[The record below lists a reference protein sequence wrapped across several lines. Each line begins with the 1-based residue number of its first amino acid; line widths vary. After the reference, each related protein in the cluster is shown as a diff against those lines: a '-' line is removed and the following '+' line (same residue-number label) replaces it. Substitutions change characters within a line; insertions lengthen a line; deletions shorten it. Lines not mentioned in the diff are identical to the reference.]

1 MRTAASTISPLPNSL
16 AWLRDLLREELSPYP
31 GRGALVV
38 RMVSAASIVMVI
50 NMTFQIPFGVYGA
63 VYALILSR
71 EHPGATLQ
79 ATKNLIVSFSFA
91 AVYALVGAVFFS
103 GEPMLR
109 LLWVLATLFLI
120 FFALKAVS
128 NYTAAFNFGYLVIVT
143 IPLWD
148 SRISAEQKVVQT
160 LWAVGAVAFATII
173 TTMMEFVY
181 ARSRPV
187 DSLTSA
193 MVERL
198 QSTASW
204 LRSPSRG
211 VAAPSA
217 EHQLIRLAILGT
229 SRMRRDLLRSSSYSP
244 ESTQQMGAVVALV
257 GRLVDLGANLSGLST
272 EFSKTDLHR
281 LGRLAD
287 RIEALSH
294 DLLSRRTPHRFETM
308 EESPATTVPLLQE
321 MEETVSL
328 IAEVTSGSDSLPEN
342 QSPMTREQTPSPFFV
357 PDAFSNPS
365 YVRFGIRGGLAAS
378 FCYLIYNLVAWQGI
392 STAVTTCLLT
402 ALTTIGASRQKQVLR
417 FGGAIVGGI
426 FIGFGAQVFVLPAL
440 DSIAGFL
447 MLFVAVS
454 VLSAWI
460 ITSGPRLSYFGMQI
474 AVAFYLNNLQEYKF
488 QTSLTVARDRVA
500 GILLGLVA
508 MWLIFDQLW
517 GASAL
522 VAMQRSFVSTLRLLA
537 KLMTPVSKAP
547 GVTIEEA
554 YRLRETIST
563 NFEELR
569 QQADGLMLEFGGS
582 REHNLAARSYL
593 LRWQLQ
599 LRIIFVTRI
608 ALLRY
613 LLRLPGF
620 EVPEPLLRT
629 QEIADSQ
636 LSERLE
642 RLADQI
648 SDKEPSS
655 PATYDTHCPL
665 PQVVMYDSKS
675 DTSLAPRSR
684 SFLLLSSRITSLLT
698 SLEMDI
704 IAYQSQFASVRP
716 VRNAGRHKEP
726 GGSLRSP
733 PNRI

>member
-1 MRTAASTISPLPNSL
+1 MATAASTISPLPNSL

-31 GRGALVV
+31 GRGALVA

-50 NMTFQIPFGVYGA
+50 NMTFQIPYGIYGA

-79 ATKNLIVSFSFA
+79 ATKNLIVPFSFA
-91 AVYALVGAVFFS
+91 AVYALVGAVLFS
-103 GEPMLR
+103 GESVLR

-128 NYTAAFNFGYLVIVT
+128 NYRAAFNFGYLVIVT
-143 IPLWD
+143 IPIWD
-148 SRISAEQKVVQT
+148 SQISAEHKVVQT

-173 TTMMEFVY
+173 TTVMEFAY
-181 ARSRPV
+181 ARLRPV

-198 QSTASW
+198 QGSASL
-204 LRSPSRG
+204 LRSLSKG
-211 VAAPSA
+211 VAAPSS

-229 SRMRRDLLRSSSYSP
+229 SRMRRDLLHSSYSP

-272 EFSKTDLHR
+272 AFLKTDLHR

-287 RIEALSH
+287 RIETLSD
-294 DLLSRRTPHRFETM
+294 DLLSRRTPHRFEVL
-308 EESPATTVPLLQE
+308 EESPATAVPLLQE
-321 MEETVSL
+321 MEEAVSL
-328 IAEVTSGSDSLPEN
+328 IAEMTSGSDSLPES
-342 QSPMTREQTPSPFFV
+342 QPPMARDQTPSSFFV
-357 PDAFSNPS
+357 PDAFSNPA
-365 YVRFGIRGGLAAS
+365 YVQFGIRGGLAAS

-402 ALTTIGASRQKQVLR
+402 ALTTIGASRQKQIFR
-417 FGGAIVGGI
+417 FGGAVIGGI
-426 FIGFGAQVFVLPAL
+426 FIGFGAQAFVLPAL

-447 MLFVAVS
+447 MLFAAVS

-460 ITSGPRLSYFGMQI
+460 ITSGPRLSYFGVQI
-474 AVAFYLNNLQEYKF
+474 AVAFYLINLQEYKF
-488 QTSLTVARDRVA
+488 QTSLAVARDRVA

-508 MWLIFDQLW
+508 MWVIFDQLW

-537 KLMTPVSKAP
+537 KLMTPVSTAS
-547 GVTIEEA
+547 GATIEEA
-554 YRLRETIST
+554 YRLREAIST
-563 NFEELR
+563 DFEELR

-582 REHNLAARSYL
+582 REHNLAARSHL

-613 LLRLPGF
+613 LLRLPGL
-620 EVPEPLLRT
+620 EIPEPLLRA
-629 QEIADSQ
+629 QEIADGQ
-636 LSERLE
+636 LAELLE
-642 RLADQI
+642 RLADRI
-648 SDKEPSS
+648 SDKVPSS
-655 PATYDTHCPL
+655 LATYDTQLYLASSILC
-665 PQVVMYDSKS
+665 DSQS
-675 DTSLAPRSR
+675 DTSLPSHAR
-684 SFLLLSSRITSLLT
+684 SFLLLSSRITSLWT

-704 IAYQSQFASVRP
+704 VAHQSQFASVSP
-716 VRNAGRHKEP
+716 VRNAGRHKDS

>member
-1 MRTAASTISPLPNSL
+1 MATAASTISPLPNSL
-16 AWLRDLLREELSPYP
+16 AWLRDLFREELAPYP
-31 GRGALVV
+31 GRGALVA

-50 NMTFQIPFGVYGA
+50 NMTFQIPYGVYGA

-71 EHPGATLQ
+71 EHPDATLQ
-79 ATKNLIVSFSFA
+79 ATKNMIVSFSLA

-103 GEPMLR
+103 GEPVLR
-109 LLWVLATLFLI
+109 LLWVLATLFLV

-148 SRISAEQKVVQT
+148 SQISAERKVVQT
-160 LWAVGAVAFATII
+160 LWAVGAVSFATII
-173 TTMMEFVY
+173 TTVMEFVY
-181 ARSRPV
+181 ARLRPV

-198 QSTASW
+198 QSTASL
-204 LRSPSRG
+204 LRSLSKG
-211 VAAPSA
+211 VADPSS
-217 EHQLIRLAILGT
+217 ERQLIRLAILGT
-229 SRMRRDLLRSSSYSP
+229 SRMRRDLLRSSYSP

-257 GRLVDLGANLSGLST
+257 GRLVDLGANLSGLSAG
-272 EFSKTDLHR
+272 FSNTDLYR

-287 RIEALSH
+287 RIEALSN
-294 DLLSRRTPHRFETM
+294 DLLSRRAPRRLETI
-308 EESPATTVPLLQE
+308 EEFPATTVPLLQE
-321 MEETVSL
+321 MEEAVSL
-328 IAEVTSGSDSLPEN
+328 ITEVTSGSDSLPEN
-342 QSPMTREQTPSPFFV
+342 QPPMTREQTPNPFFV
-357 PDAFSNPS
+357 PDAFSNPA
-365 YVRFGIRGGLAAS
+365 YVQFGIRGGLAAS
-378 FCYLIYNLVAWQGI
+378 FCYLFYNLVAWQSI

-426 FIGFGAQVFVLPAL
+426 VIGFGAQVFVLPAL

-474 AVAFYLNNLQEYKF
+474 AVAFYLINLQEYKF
-488 QTSLTVARDRVA
+488 QTSLAVARDRVA
-500 GILLGLVA
+500 GIFLGLVA
-508 MWLIFDQLW
+508 MWVIFDQLW

-537 KLMTPVSKAP
+537 KLMTPISKVSGA
-547 GVTIEEA
+547 TIEEV

-569 QQADGLMLEFGGS
+569 EQGDAVIFEFGGS
-582 REHNLAARSYL
+582 RERNLASRSHL

-620 EVPEPLLRT
+620 EIPEPLLRA
-629 QEIADSQ
+629 QGIADGQ
-636 LSERLE
+636 LAERLE
-642 RLADQI
+642 RLADRI
-648 SDKEPSS
+648 SDKVRLS
-655 PATYDTHCPL
+655 PATYDTPL
-665 PQVVMYDSKS
+665 SVVSSIMHDSRS
-675 DTSLAPRSR
+675 DTSAVPHSR
-684 SFLLLSSRITSLLT
+684 GFFLLSSRITSLLT
-698 SLEMDI
+698 SLESEI
-704 IAYQSQFASVRP
+704 IAYQSQFASDRLSSS
-716 VRNAGRHKEP
+716 NK
-726 GGSLRSP
+726 
-733 PNRI
+733 

>member
-1 MRTAASTISPLPNSL
+1 MGAEMATAAPTISPLSNSV

-31 GRGALVV
+31 GRGALVA
-38 RMVSAASIVMVI
+38 RMVSAASVVMVI

-71 EHPGATLQ
+71 EHPGATLH

-91 AVYALVGAVFFS
+91 AIYALVGAVFFS

-148 SRISAEQKVVQT
+148 SQISAEQKVVQT

-173 TTMMEFVY
+173 TTAMEFVY
-181 ARSRPV
+181 ARLRPV

-198 QSTASW
+198 QRTASL
-204 LRSPSRG
+204 LRSLSKG
-211 VAAPSA
+211 VAPPSS

-229 SRMRRDLLRSSSYSP
+229 SRMRRDLLHSGYSP
-244 ESTQQMGAVVALV
+244 ESTQQMGAAVALV

-272 EFSKTDLHR
+272 EFSNPDLHR
-281 LGRLAD
+281 LGRFAD
-287 RIEALSH
+287 RIEALSG
-294 DLLSRRTPHRFETM
+294 DLLSRRTPRRFGTI
-308 EESPATTVPLLQE
+308 EEAPTTVPLLQE
-321 MEETVSL
+321 MEETASL

-342 QSPMTREQTPSPFFV
+342 QSPMTPEQAPSPFFAS
-357 PDAFSNPS
+357 DAFSNPA

-378 FCYLIYNLVAWQGI
+378 LCYLTYNLVAWQGI

-417 FGGAIVGGI
+417 FGGATVGGI
-426 FIGFGAQVFVLPAL
+426 IIGFGAQVFVLPAL

-474 AVAFYLNNLQEYKF
+474 AVAFYLTNLQEYKF
-488 QTSLTVARDRVA
+488 QTSLALARDRVA

-508 MWLIFDQLW
+508 MWVVFDQLW

-537 KLMTPVSKAP
+537 KLMTPVSNAS

-582 REHNLAARSYL
+582 REHNLAARSHL

-599 LRIIFVTRI
+599 LRIVFVTRI

-620 EVPEPLLRT
+620 EIPEPLLRT
-629 QEIADSQ
+629 QEIADGQ
-636 LSERLE
+636 LAERLE
-642 RLADQI
+642 RLADRF
-648 SDKEPSS
+648 SDKVPSS
-655 PATYDTHCPL
+655 LATYDTKQPASTITS
-665 PQVVMYDSKS
+665 DSS
-675 DTSLAPRSR
+675 SESNLATHSR

-698 SLEMDI
+698 SLETDI
-704 IAYQSQFASVRP
+704 IAHES
-716 VRNAGRHKEP
+716 
-726 GGSLRSP
+726 
-733 PNRI
+733 

>member
-1 MRTAASTISPLPNSL
+1 MDAEMATAASRVSPLPHSL
-16 AWLRDLLREELSPYP
+16 AWLLALLREELSPYS
-31 GRGALVV
+31 GRGELVA
-38 RMVSAASIVMVI
+38 RMVSAASIVMII
-50 NMTFQIPFGVYGA
+50 NMTFQIPYGVYGA

-91 AVYALVGAVFFS
+91 AAYALVGAVFFS

-148 SRISAEQKVVQT
+148 SQISAEQKVVQT

-173 TTMMEFVY
+173 TTVMEFVY
-181 ARSRPV
+181 ARLRPV

-198 QSTASW
+198 QSTAYW
-204 LRSPSRG
+204 LRSLSKG

-217 EHQLIRLAILGT
+217 EQQLIRLAVLGT
-229 SRMRRDLLRSSSYSP
+229 SRMRRDLLRAGYSP
-244 ESTQQMGAVVALV
+244 ESTQQMGAIVALV
-257 GRLVDLGANLSGLST
+257 GRLVDLGANLSALST
-272 EFSKTDLHR
+272 ESSKTDLHR

-287 RIEALSH
+287 RIEALAG
-294 DLLSRRTPHRFETM
+294 DWLSRRTPRRSETV
-308 EESPATTVPLLQE
+308 EESPADTVPLLQE

-328 IAEVTSGSDSLPEN
+328 IVEVTSGSDSLPEN
-342 QSPMTREQTPSPFFV
+342 HSPMARDQTPGTFFV
-357 PDAFSNPS
+357 PDAFSNPA
-365 YVRFGIRGGLAAS
+365 YVQFGIRGGLAAS

-426 FIGFGAQVFVLPAL
+426 FIGFGTQVFVLPAL

-447 MLFVAVS
+447 MLFVVVS
-454 VLSAWI
+454 AFSAWI
-460 ITSGPRLSYFGMQI
+460 ITSGPRLSYFGVQI
-474 AVAFYLNNLQEYKF
+474 AVAFYLINLQEYKF

-508 MWLIFDQLW
+508 MWVIFDQLW

-522 VAMQRSFVSTLRLLA
+522 VAMQRSLVSTLRLLA
-537 KLMTPVSKAP
+537 KLMSPVSKAS

-582 REHNLAARSYL
+582 REHNLETRSHL

-599 LRIIFVTRI
+599 LRIVFVTRI

-620 EVPEPLLRT
+620 EIPDPLLRA
-629 QEIADSQ
+629 QEITDGQ
-636 LSERLE
+636 LAEKLE
-642 RLADQI
+642 RLADRM
-648 SDKEPSS
+648 SNKMPSS
-655 PATYDTHCPL
+655 LATYELAVASSNMSDA
-665 PQVVMYDSKS
+665 KS
-675 DTSLAPRSR
+675 DTSMAPHCR
-684 SFLLLSSRITSLLT
+684 SFLLLSSRMTSMLM
-698 SLEMDI
+698 SLETDM
-704 IAYQSQFASVRP
+704 IAHQS
-716 VRNAGRHKEP
+716 
-726 GGSLRSP
+726 
-733 PNRI
+733 

>member
-1 MRTAASTISPLPNSL
+1 MDAEMTTAASRVSPLPHSL
-16 AWLRDLLREELSPYP
+16 AWLLALLREELSPYS
-31 GRGALVV
+31 GRGELVA
-38 RMVSAASIVMVI
+38 RMVSAASIVMII
-50 NMTFQIPFGVYGA
+50 NMTFQIPYGVYGA

-91 AVYALVGAVFFS
+91 AAYALVGAVFFS

-148 SRISAEQKVVQT
+148 SQISAEQKVVQT

-173 TTMMEFVY
+173 TTVMEFAY
-181 ARSRPV
+181 ARLRPV

-198 QSTASW
+198 QSTAYW
-204 LRSPSRG
+204 LRSLSKG

-217 EHQLIRLAILGT
+217 EQQLIRLAVLGT
-229 SRMRRDLLRSSSYSP
+229 SRMRRDLLRAGYSP
-244 ESTQQMGAVVALV
+244 ESTQQMGAIVALV
-257 GRLVDLGANLSGLST
+257 GRLVDLGANLSALST
-272 EFSKTDLHR
+272 ESSKTDLHR

-287 RIEALSH
+287 RIEALAG
-294 DLLSRRTPHRFETM
+294 DWLSRRTPRRSETV
-308 EESPATTVPLLQE
+308 EESPADTVPLLQE

-328 IAEVTSGSDSLPEN
+328 IVEVTSGSDSLPEN
-342 QSPMTREQTPSPFFV
+342 HSPMARDQTPGTFFV
-357 PDAFSNPS
+357 PDAFSNPA
-365 YVRFGIRGGLAAS
+365 YVQFGIRGGLAAS

-426 FIGFGAQVFVLPAL
+426 FIGFGTQVFVLPAL

-447 MLFVAVS
+447 MLFVVVS
-454 VLSAWI
+454 AFSAWI
-460 ITSGPRLSYFGMQI
+460 ITSGPRLSYFGVQI
-474 AVAFYLNNLQEYKF
+474 AVAFYLINLQEYKF

-508 MWLIFDQLW
+508 MWVIFDQLW

-522 VAMQRSFVSTLRLLA
+522 VAMQRSLVSTLRLLA
-537 KLMTPVSKAP
+537 KLMSPVSKAS

-582 REHNLAARSYL
+582 REHNLEARSHL

-599 LRIIFVTRI
+599 LRIVFVTRI

-620 EVPEPLLRT
+620 EIPDPLLRA
-629 QEIADSQ
+629 QEITDGQ
-636 LSERLE
+636 LAEKLE
-642 RLADQI
+642 RLADRM
-648 SDKEPSS
+648 SNKMPSS
-655 PATYDTHCPL
+655 LATYELAVASSNMSDA
-665 PQVVMYDSKS
+665 KS
-675 DTSLAPRSR
+675 DTSMAPHCR
-684 SFLLLSSRITSLLT
+684 SFLLLSSRMTSMLM
-698 SLEMDI
+698 SLETDM
-704 IAYQSQFASVRP
+704 IAHQS
-716 VRNAGRHKEP
+716 
-726 GGSLRSP
+726 
-733 PNRI
+733 